1 MMDKLRR
8 DDRGA
13 LQYPDV
19 IMAFGTLV
27 AIVAVSPWLFA
38 AIDKLQG
45 KVDPLTGI
53 LLGMMPALLVIALI
67 ISVGVS
73 ARS

>member
-1 MMDKLRR
+1 MMDELRH

>member
-1 MMDKLRR
+1 MMDELRR